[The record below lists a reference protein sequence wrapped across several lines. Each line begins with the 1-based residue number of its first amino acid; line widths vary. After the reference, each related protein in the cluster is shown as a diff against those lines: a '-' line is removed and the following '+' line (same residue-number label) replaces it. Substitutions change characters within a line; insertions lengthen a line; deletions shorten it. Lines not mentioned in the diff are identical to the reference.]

1 MPNLPNNIYSYSEN
15 NFYNDDQYIG
25 RIDDSL
31 SQKDQ
36 LFGRILYDANVQDQ
50 LPVFNDIPG
59 FLASINYLNW
69 NLGVNETHIFSPN
82 LLNQFTFGFNDIQ
95 RVQIPIVPVQKT
107 WGDLGSGLVRAVPG
121 GPIGYNTAV
130 QGYFHGLT
138 RWPLSQFRRGFQYSD
153 TVSWSHN
160 GHNVYFGGDV
170 RRAHVYQFQNYLSDG
185 QLVFTAQNTGNA
197 LADLETGYE
206 TSLAQNSSNAG
217 EPVNTVPDLFVQDN
231 WRLSSRLT
239 VNLGL
244 RWNPFVPYHDQLN

>member
-1 MPNLPNNIYSYSEN
+1 M
-15 NFYNDDQYIG
+15 
-25 RIDDSL
+25 
-31 SQKDQ
+31 
-36 LFGRILYDANVQDQ
+36 
-50 LPVFNDIPG
+50 
-59 FLASINYLNW
+59 
-69 NLGVNETHIFSPN
+69 
-82 LLNQFTFGFNDIQ
+82 
-95 RVQIPIVPVQKT
+95 
-107 WGDLGSGLVRAVPG
+107 PG

-244 RWNPFVPYHDQLN
+244 RWNPFVSYHDQLNYVSQFRPGQQSTVYPTAPAGYVFPGDAGVFCKYHLRSVA